1 MPIETR
7 QSKRRRTSVTESS
20 DSVTQRLS
28 AAGSS
33 LPPSPAAR
41 SRSSYFGAAY
51 EAAFRAR
58 LRGQTH
64 PTTGAQAAATTP
76 AQAAARNILSA
87 RTRNAAPAAL
97 TSRRRGRNRGAVAA
111 MAASQKYPY
120 EDLGDC
126 SCICEFCGASFW
138 FAERVKSSPLN
149 EPPRYNMCCRGG
161 RVKLPFPKQPPPEL
175 KALFQNRSFLLNIR
189 RYNSMF
195 AMTSFGADV
204 DDSINKGGG
213 PYVFK
218 VVGQV
223 SHVLGTLCPIGP
235 KQPKFL
241 QLYIYDTANEVS
253 NRMSFFNENGRNKLK
268 ADVVSSLLRILDD
281 HNVLVRLFRT
291 ARDICAADSPE
302 FYIRLYHGDN
312 RHPYETPTIG
322 TLGAIIYDNDPAS
335 RDFDIIVH
343 SRDGFPQRVSNL
355 HTSYMSLQYPLLF
368 PYGEPG
374 WSPSLRIP
382 STSSDT
388 DTRLSM
394 NMFYSYQI
402 HDRPGTYTVLL
413 DAGRLLQ
420 QYLVD
425 AYICIERNRLD
436 YIQAN
441 QNSLRT
447 EFLSG
452 VHDAISRGDTE
463 GHSVGKRVFLPSS
476 FTGGPRYMYKHY
488 QDALAICRVHGNPQ
502 YFITF
507 TCNAKWPEITRHLT
521 RNPLLTAQDI
531 PQIVSRVFEMKVH
544 SFMSFLKDSK
554 PFGVVAADLYT
565 IEFQK
570 RGLPHCHTLLWVT
583 EPYRVQTPQ
592 RVDEFICAEIP
603 DRDADPV
610 LYKVITESMIH
621 GPCGLAREDSPCMHN
636 GKCSKN
642 YPRDYQMETR
652 FDDDG
657 RVHYRRRRNGPSVE
671 KGGVLVD
678 SRFVVPYNKM
688 LCTRFEAH
696 INVEHCGWSMMS
708 KYLFKYISKGP
719 DRVKYKVT
727 SESTTAPE
735 PATTL
740 PGSVSAGASTSV
752 PVQGIEIDEIHNF
765 VDGRFVCPHEAA
777 WRILNFRIHNRR
789 PAVQALAVHL
799 EGKQNV
805 TFRDRTLLTDV
816 VDNPLTA
823 KSTLTEWLNSN
834 RGDLTGR
841 HLRYIDYLSEYT
853 WKTSNKEWKRRLVN
867 RAPAIGLVYVMALRT
882 TVYQLTQHRQPFWLS
897 VRVIHM
903 WEALNDPPAMTC
915 LLLDINGDAI
925 QAVFKGTE
933 AVHVRHKLKKMMSYD
948 IYRYTLIAP
957 PPFDKVAPI
966 DIAIQIDRNLVA
978 VPLEDN
984 LQLPYKYFNFMARH
998 HLNNWPILNRQLI
1011 DYMGKITDLE
1021 EAHIEENTT
1030 VLRVTLQAPGSRLIV
1045 VSLWN
1050 NIYEDLIIPNI
1061 TEVDHEV
1068 IFIATALRVVPIP
1081 GSVRLQ
1087 CTAGTRLFVDPGL
1100 PEKKEMAA

>member
-7 QSKRRRTSVTESS
+7 QSKRRRTSVAESS

-76 AQAAARNILSA
+76 AQAAARNSLSA
-87 RTRNAAPAAL
+87 RTRNATPAAL

-218 VVGQV
+218 VAGQV
-223 SHVLGTLCPIGP
+223 SHVLGTLCPVGP

-291 ARDICAADSPE
+291 ARDICVADSPE

-544 SFMSFLKDSK
+544 SFMSFLKDS
-554 PFGVVAADLYT
+554 
-565 IEFQK
+565 
-570 RGLPHCHTLLWVT
+570 
-583 EPYRVQTPQ
+583 
-592 RVDEFICAEIP
+592 
-603 DRDADPV
+603 
-610 LYKVITESMIH
+610 
-621 GPCGLAREDSPCMHN
+621 
-636 GKCSKN
+636 
-642 YPRDYQMETR
+642 
-652 FDDDG
+652 
-657 RVHYRRRRNGPSVE
+657 
-671 KGGVLVD
+671 
-678 SRFVVPYNKM
+678 
-688 LCTRFEAH
+688 
-696 INVEHCGWSMMS
+696 
-708 KYLFKYISKGP
+708 
-719 DRVKYKVT
+719 
-727 SESTTAPE
+727 
-735 PATTL
+735 
-740 PGSVSAGASTSV
+740 
-752 PVQGIEIDEIHNF
+752 
-765 VDGRFVCPHEAA
+765 
-777 WRILNFRIHNRR
+777 
-789 PAVQALAVHL
+789 
-799 EGKQNV
+799 
-805 TFRDRTLLTDV
+805 
-816 VDNPLTA
+816 
-823 KSTLTEWLNSN
+823 
-834 RGDLTGR
+834 
-841 HLRYIDYLSEYT
+841 
-853 WKTSNKEWKRRLVN
+853 
-867 RAPAIGLVYVMALRT
+867 
-882 TVYQLTQHRQPFWLS
+882 
-897 VRVIHM
+897 
-903 WEALNDPPAMTC
+903 
-915 LLLDINGDAI
+915 
-925 QAVFKGTE
+925 
-933 AVHVRHKLKKMMSYD
+933 
-948 IYRYTLIAP
+948 
-957 PPFDKVAPI
+957 
-966 DIAIQIDRNLVA
+966 
-978 VPLEDN
+978 
-984 LQLPYKYFNFMARH
+984 
-998 HLNNWPILNRQLI
+998 
-1011 DYMGKITDLE
+1011 
-1021 EAHIEENTT
+1021 
-1030 VLRVTLQAPGSRLIV
+1030 
-1045 VSLWN
+1045 
-1050 NIYEDLIIPNI
+1050 
-1061 TEVDHEV
+1061 
-1068 IFIATALRVVPIP
+1068 
-1081 GSVRLQ
+1081 VRLQ

-1100 PEKKEMAA
+1100 PEKKEMAAYFRNARNGMPVVRLSLRAVSEVHPVPGYPITEIPHVYQQTPITLLNDVVPPPISQLIGSRWIFSVTRGHAWSETMLQFVATTVSQVPPPQLPPLNQAPVDPGTSEDRFETEQNAGNNINFAA